1 MTITCCG
8 NPEARMRCRTL
19 VEGDD
24 SRGTADLP
32 VPPGAHAEMQ
42 SKTKAHA
49 SARTRGNFIN
59 R

>member
-1 MTITCCG
+1 
-8 NPEARMRCRTL
+8 MRCRTL